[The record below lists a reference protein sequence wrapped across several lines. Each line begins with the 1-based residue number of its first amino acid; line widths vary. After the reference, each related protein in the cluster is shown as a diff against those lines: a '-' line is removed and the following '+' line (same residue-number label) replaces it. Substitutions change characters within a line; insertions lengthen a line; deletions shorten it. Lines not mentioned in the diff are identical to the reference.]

1 MISGCRNFIGFLRP
15 YLIQRS
21 VASEYNMRVIDLDD
35 TLSQTHHIGA
45 NTDGTAGDHSN
56 GDNLLVGL

>member
-1 MISGCRNFIGFLRP
+1 MRP